1 MGIEQQQGR
10 TMEGGD
16 GHGIKELLAAEKDA
30 AKIVAEAKQKR
41 MEKMKKAKED
51 AQREIAEY
59 KSAREAEFNA
69 YKAQHS
75 SGGSASSEALASQT
89 QAAISDLEREAGK
102 NRAQVVD
109 MLVGFVT
116 TVKA

>member
-1 MGIEQQQGR
+1 MGSNSKGRR

-41 MEKMKKAKED
+41 MGKMKKAKED

-59 KSAREAEFNA
+59 KSSREADFNA

-89 QAAISDLEREAGK
+89 QAAIADLEREANK

-116 TVKA
+116 TVRA